1 MPSHRHESAYFGIVL
16 RGSYTENNR
25 GSQHVCGPSALV
37 LHPEGDKHSVQFH
50 DSPTRIFRVELKR
63 PTLEKVR
70 QFSKVFDSF
79 VPPERLNSA
88 SLSWLVT
95 RLHRECMEPDDVT
108 PLSAEGLILE
118 LLAEASRAARGS
130 ERRRPPWLKS
140 ARDFLHDNFTRPFRL
155 DEVAAAA
162 GVHPVYLARE
172 FRRHYRTTPG
182 EYVRMRRVEAACRA
196 LSATDAPLS
205 EIAAALGFSDQSH
218 MGRHF
223 KRLTGITPARYRAVR
238 GRRS

>member
-1 MPSHRHESAYFGIVL
+1 MPPHRHEGAYFGVVL
-16 RGSYTENNR
+16 RGAYTENNR
-25 GSQHVCGPSALV
+25 GGRHVCGPSALV
-37 LHPEGDKHSVQFH
+37 LHPEGDEHSVLFH

-70 QFSKVFDSF
+70 QFSRVFDSF
-79 VPPERLNSA
+79 VPPERLGSA
-88 SLSWLVT
+88 SLPWLLT
-95 RLHRECMEPDDVT
+95 RLRKECLEPDDVA
-108 PLSAEGLILE
+108 PLSVEGLILE
-118 LLAEASRAARGS
+118 VLAEVSRVVRKPEARC
-130 ERRRPPWLKS
+130 PPWLKA
-140 ARDFLHDNFTRPFRL
+140 ARDFLHENFTGPFRL
-155 DEVAAAA
+155 DEVAAVA

-182 EYVRMRRVEAACRA
+182 EYVRRRRVDAARRA
-196 LSATDAPLS
+196 LSATDASLS

-223 KRLTGITPARYRAVR
+223 KRLTGLTPAQYRAGR